1 MKFLTWL
8 LALALIVA
16 VFGTHRSVRRS
27 RSEAER
33 FFAMRVALFSWIAG
47 FAFLIALIFLPN
59 KQRVLLMIPLFV
71 LIVTVA
77 KLWRTGRARLRREE
91 EERSSLDR
99 MKRVN

>member
-8 LALALIVA
+8 IALVLIVS

-27 RSEAER
+27 RSDGER
-33 FFAMRVALFSWIAG
+33 FFAMRLALFSWVAG
-47 FAFLIALIFLPN
+47 FAFLVALIFLPN
-59 KQRVLLMIPLFV
+59 KQRVLMMIPLFV

-77 KLWRTGRARLRREE
+77 KLWRTGRARHRREE
-91 EERSSLDR
+91 EERGSLDR